1 MGPQLLILPMDG
13 FRISLILCSLL
24 AMQSLLRG
32 QDEGT
37 AAPLGAQ
44 ATGQR
49 VLVLVDGQLIE
60 NPFLV
65 RPDGY
70 DVQVAGGRLFVES
83 SRVRFVARSR
93 DDAYVQMRRSY
104 PSLTPEVHMTL
115 ARWCLT
121 NRLPDQAEREVLD
134 ALHLDP
140 NRQDARRLLQSIL
153 QSRETDPSTP
163 PATGVTQY
171 PSLKLSA
178 LPLPEA
184 RSLAGLSRPLAQS
197 YVRHIQPL
205 LSNKC
210 ATAGCHGVNA
220 RSQFQLTSTRTGS
233 QPLTAERNLAAILK
247 QVDLAH
253 PSQSPLL
260 SVAVGTHGGMREP
273 AFRGRS
279 GSQQQQMLKQWVLS
293 VADEIAPEQNQEL
306 LESESPVRLASAE
319 SEVADKSVGESVDED
334 TGDSVTMDLR
344 QREAAHGV
352 RRRAGES
359 DDEFRKAAWRAN
371 ARDAFDPAVFNRRF
385 HGVDAVD
392 TAVAGEDSASE
403 KAESGLENTDVE

>member
-1 MGPQLLILPMDG
+1 LILPMDG
-13 FRISLILCSLL
+13 FRISLVLCSLL

-44 ATGQR
+44 QSGQR
-49 VLVLVDGQLIE
+49 VLVLVDGQLME

-83 SRVRFVARSR
+83 SRVRFVAKSR
-93 DDAYVQMRRSY
+93 EDAYVQMRRSY

-121 NRLPDQAEREVLD
+121 NSLPDQAEREVLD

-153 QSRETDPSTP
+153 QSRETDPDTP

-178 LPLPEA
+178 LPQPEA

-220 RSQFQLTSTRTGS
+220 QSEFQLTSTRTGS

-253 PSQSPLL
+253 PSRSPLL
-260 SVAVGTHGGMREP
+260 SVAISTHGGMREP

-293 VADEIAPEQNQEL
+293 AAAEIAPEQNQES
-306 LESESPVRLASAE
+306 LESESIVRLASAE
-319 SEVADKSVGESVDED
+319 SEVVDNSVGEFADAE
-334 TGDSVTMDLR
+334 TGDSVTMDQR

-359 DDEFRKAAWRAN
+359 DEEFRKAAWRAN

-392 TAVAGEDSASE
+392 SAVAGEDSASE
-403 KAESGLENTDVE
+403 TMEPERENVDVE

>member
-1 MGPQLLILPMDG
+1 MV
-13 FRISLILCSLL
+13 LCSLL

-44 ATGQR
+44 QSGQR
-49 VLVLVDGQLIE
+49 VLVLVDGQLME

-83 SRVRFVARSR
+83 SRVRFVAKSR
-93 DDAYVQMRRSY
+93 EDAYVQMRRSY

-121 NRLPDQAEREVLD
+121 NSLPDQAEREVLD

-153 QSRETDPSTP
+153 QSRETDPDTP

-178 LPLPEA
+178 LPQPEA

-220 RSQFQLTSTRTGS
+220 QSEFQLTSTRTGS

-253 PSQSPLL
+253 PSRSPLL
-260 SVAVGTHGGMREP
+260 SVAISTHGGMREP

-293 VADEIAPEQNQEL
+293 AAAEIAPEQNQES
-306 LESESPVRLASAE
+306 LESESIVRLASAE
-319 SEVADKSVGESVDED
+319 SEVVDNSVGEFADAE
-334 TGDSVTMDLR
+334 TGDSVTMDQR

-359 DDEFRKAAWRAN
+359 DEEFRKAAWRAN

-392 TAVAGEDSASE
+392 SAVAGEDSASE
-403 KAESGLENTDVE
+403 TMEPERENVDVE